1 MGMKAA
7 TPAELEGLLAHAGWL
22 RRFAVALVKDGDEAE
37 DLAQDAMVS
46 AWRHPVEHGGR
57 AWLARVTRNLAVDRY
72 RGHQRRRGREEA
84 AESAL
89 ERWVS
94 TPEELIG
101 DAEIH
106 RLVAKAVATLPQPF
120 RQTVVLRFYEG
131 QTCADIARSLN
142 APEGTIRWRLKEG
155 LDRVRRELDARHGDD
170 RSAWVAALTP
180 LMSRPVPG
188 EPAPP
193 IRRPQLP
200 HGWSRPAH
208 LAMAAFGVSV
218 LALAIYGV
226 GARRSRPHAQPVAAD
241 SVSAPGEPALPMAS
255 RPPVRFNLAS
265 QSPTETEDQPRPG
278 PADTEARSLAEDLL
292 QAIADNDYDAF
303 VARGSAFFRAA
314 LPTRGFASL
323 STNLGRR
330 LAQGRQVFTL
340 GSVRRAATIDW
351 MFKIEFDDGDDD
363 ALVTLALD
371 GWQVAGFLIDA
382 PNTPHSEN

>member
-1 MGMKAA
+1 
-7 TPAELEGLLAHAGWL
+7 
-22 RRFAVALVKDGDEAE
+22 
-37 DLAQDAMVS
+37 MVS
-46 AWRHPVEHGGR
+46 AWRHPIEHGAHGGR

-84 AESAL
+84 AESAS

-106 RLVAKAVATLPQPF
+106 RLVAKAVAALPQPF

-131 QTCADIARSLN
+131 QTCADIARGLH

-155 LDRVRRELDARHGDD
+155 LDRVRRELDARHGND

-180 LMSRPVPG
+180 LMSRPGPG

-193 IRRPQLP
+193 PQSP
-200 HGWSRPAH
+200 RGWSKPAH
-208 LAMAAFGVSV
+208 LAMAAFGASV
-218 LALAIYGV
+218 LVLAVYSV
-226 GARRSRPHAQPVAAD
+226 SARLSRPHPRPLAD
-241 SVSAPGEPALPMAS
+241 EITSASAEPNLPMAS
-255 RPPVRFNLAS
+255 RPPVRFNLAN
-265 QSPTETEDQPRPG
+265 QGPPETDQPRPG

-292 QAIADNDYDAF
+292 RAIADNDYDAF

-314 LPTRGFASL
+314 LPNRGFASL

-330 LAQGRQVFTL
+330 LAQGRHVSTL
-340 GSVRRAATIDW
+340 GSVRRTATIDW

-371 GWQVAGFLIDA
+371 GWQVAGFLVDA
-382 PNTPHSEN
+382 PQTPPPEK